1 MIQNDSSTETQSSDE
16 PQIIEKK
23 HFLNDINKYLALT
36 LWFMGYSIST
46 GQKSVVIPA
55 QVKLLV
61 PPENKEFYN
70 GLIMVP
76 R

>member
-1 MIQNDSSTETQSSDE
+1 MIQHDSPTASDE
-16 PQIIEKK
+16 PKQIEKK
-23 HFLNDINKYLALT
+23 PHVLNDLNKYLALT
-36 LWFMGYSIST
+36 LWFMGYSITT

-61 PPENKEFYN
+61 PPENKEFFN
-70 GLIMVP
+70 GLIMIP